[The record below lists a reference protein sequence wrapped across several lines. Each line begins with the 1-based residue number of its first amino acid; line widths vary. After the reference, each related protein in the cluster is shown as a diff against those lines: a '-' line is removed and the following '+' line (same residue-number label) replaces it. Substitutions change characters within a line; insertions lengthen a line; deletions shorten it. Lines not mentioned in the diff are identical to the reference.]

1 MTVARTTAQT
11 RTALLL
17 KLLAVAAVFCSVHLL
32 TVAGDIRIAV
42 IVFLCAMIV
51 GPGATS
57 LRRIV
62 NKAAVLAVVALVL
75 AICLALV
82 LLWPNGG
89 AQAVLIVPPF
99 VGYMVTSGFFA
110 SSLLP
115 GEDPVITRMC
125 RIVRGDTLPDGL
137 EEYARLLTW
146 GWAILPAVLAISGL
160 VVFAVAGIAAW
171 SWMTNV
177 FSPLTLVAYFVGE
190 HLYRGLFHRHLGTP
204 SLLQTFDVM
213 FNPVSWRR

>member
-1 MTVARTTAQT
+1 MTAARRTVPS

-17 KLLAVAAVFCSVHLL
+17 KLIAVAAVFCTVHLL
-32 TVAGDIRIAV
+32 TLAGDIRIAV
-42 IVFLCAMIV
+42 AVFLCAMVV

-57 LRRIV
+57 LRRVV
-62 NKAAVLAVVALVL
+62 NRAAVLAVVALVL
-75 AICLALV
+75 AGCLALV

-125 RIVRGDTLPDGL
+125 RIVRGDALPDGL
-137 EEYARLLTW
+137 EEYARALTW
-146 GWAILPAVLAISGL
+146 GWAILPASLALAGL
-160 VVFAVAGIAAW
+160 AVFAVAGIAAW

-177 FSPLTLVAYFVGE
+177 LSPLVLVAYFVGE
-190 HLYRGLFHRHLGTP
+190 HLYRGLFLRHLGTP
-204 SLLQTFDVM
+204 SLIQTFDVM
-213 FNPVSWRR
+213 FNPVLWRR